1 MNIDEVREG
10 TRIAIEVIWSHKLR
24 SFLTVLGVVIG
35 ITSVVG
41 MVSLIEGLNTSMSQ
55 QIQSLGSN
63 VIYVSRLRPG
73 MHIGRRSAEERQ
85 RPPITIEEAI
95 AIKQNSRK
103 IAYVSPENYYFSP
116 SVKYR
121 DREANLP
128 PLLGVYPDYADVR
141 NVELRTGRFIT
152 DGDILHG
159 TDITVLAA
167 DPAEALFPDLDPLG
181 KTITVDGY
189 KLLVVGVL
197 EKKGEILGFNPDNLV
212 IVPYKTYQRLHPE
225 EKELGLAL
233 RPANSDSMVQA
244 IDEATSILRRH
255 RGVTYDEPDNF
266 YLSTQDTLNEIYQQL
281 TQGIYLAMTIISSIG
296 LLVGG
301 IGVMNVLIVSVK
313 ERTREIGI
321 RKAIGAR
328 RKDIL
333 IQFLVEAMTLT
344 GTGGIFGILFGIA
357 ISVVVNS
364 LSPLPSSTS
373 LPWIVISF
381 SVSLSVGLFFG
392 IYPAMK
398 AARLHPID
406 ALRHE

>member
-10 TRIAIEVIWSHKLR
+10 IRIASEAITTHKLR

-35 ITSVVG
+35 IASVVG
-41 MVSLIEGLNTSMSQ
+41 MVSLIEGLNTSMSR

-63 VIYVSRLRPG
+63 VIYVSRFRPG

-85 RPPITIEEAI
+85 RPPITIEEAM
-95 AIKQNSRK
+95 AIRQNSRR
-103 IAYVSPENYYFSP
+103 IAYVSPENYYFNP
-116 SVKYR
+116 SVKYH
-121 DREANLP
+121 DKEANFP
-128 PLLGVYPDYADVR
+128 PMLGIYPDYAEVR
-141 NVELRTGRFIT
+141 NVELKTGRFIT
-152 DGDILHG
+152 DGDIIHG
-159 TDITVLAA
+159 TSVAVLAA
-167 DPAEALFPDLDPLG
+167 DPAEALFPDLDPVG

-189 KLLVVGVL
+189 KLIVVGVL
-197 EKKGEILGFNPDNLV
+197 EKKGAILGFNPDNLV
-212 IVPYKTYQRLHPE
+212 LVPYKTYKKLHPE
-225 EKELGLAL
+225 EKELSLAL
-233 RPANSDSMVQA
+233 RPTHSDSMAQA
-244 IDEATSILRRH
+244 IDEVTSILRRY
-255 RGVTYDEPDNF
+255 RGVAYDEPDNF

-281 TQGIYLAMTIISSIG
+281 TQGIYLAMMIIASIG

-301 IGVMNVLIVSVK
+301 IGVMNILIVSVT

-328 RKDIL
+328 RRDIL

-344 GTGGIFGILFGIA
+344 GTGGIFGILLGIA

-364 LSPLPSSTS
+364 FSPLPSSTS

-381 SVSLSVGLFFG
+381 SVSLIIGLFFG

-398 AARLHPID
+398 AARLPPIE
-406 ALRHE
+406 ALRYE